1 MLRVLPCGSGRS
13 ADALDDLNKV
23 PRLGTRGAF
32 HASLSHD
39 VKLFSDYE
47 QWEATSF
54 GFSLLY
60 FSWPHALTCLPFHNV
75 PETTKFNSSNSW
87 WLGGGW
93 GGGAGGECAQWS
105 MGWSSWEWDGQPH
118 YSFKET
124 HTQAHRAL
132 FCVINSGAGSHKV
145 LS

>member
-47 QWEATSF
+47 Q
-54 GFSLLY
+54 
-60 FSWPHALTCLPFHNV
+60 
-75 PETTKFNSSNSW
+75 
-87 WLGGGW
+87 
-93 GGGAGGECAQWS
+93 
-105 MGWSSWEWDGQPH
+105 
-118 YSFKET
+118 
-124 HTQAHRAL
+124 
-132 FCVINSGAGSHKV
+132 
-145 LS
+145 